1 MQIKIS
7 RHLLHILIASF
18 ALLLFVLLFA
28 FFVLIP
34 KGKEYRAERMELQKS
49 NLKLQ
54 KYQDYHDQVYT
65 TLKNLQSKNRHIIS
79 AFENKFDAKRFIQ
92 EHKSYFSSLNVA
104 KITRVGEQD
113 EFDLY
118 EVNTTSNMAS
128 PKNFYDFLDAINK
141 SDWIIGVNFPIT
153 FKRKGEVIA
162 SSFTMKVYA
171 NKEQSKAVA
180 SVSQAK

>member
-7 RHLLHILIASF
+7 RHSLYILFASLS
-18 ALLLFVLLFA
+18 LLLFVLLFA

-34 KGKEYRAERMELQKS
+34 KGKEYRAERMELQRS

-54 KYQDYHDQVYT
+54 KYQNYHDKVYT

-79 AFENKFDAKRFIQ
+79 AFENKFEAKRFIQ
-92 EHKSYFSSLNVA
+92 EHKNYFSSLDVA
-104 KITRVGEQD
+104 KVVRVGEKD
-113 EFDLY
+113 KFDVY
-118 EVNTTSNMAS
+118 EVNTTSSMAS
-128 PKNFYDFLDAINK
+128 PKNFYDFLDALNK

-153 FKRKGEVIA
+153 FKRKGESIS

-171 NKEQSKAVA
+171 NKEQSKATDSA
-180 SVSQAK
+180 SQAK